1 MGHDAGGSSFTLKK
15 GISLRR
21 IVGLLPSH
29 LTSPKRGR
37 WYPTTQK
44 VFESTI
50 PAECGHGFQ
59 RLVAPAAQTIALI
72 VSCLGADALL
82 LVLPT
87 VYG

>member
-1 MGHDAGGSSFTLKK
+1 MGRDAGGNSFTLKK
-15 GISLRR
+15 GISLPR

-29 LTSPKRGR
+29 SRSPKLGR
-37 WYPTTQK
+37 WQPTTRT

-59 RLVAPAAQTIALI
+59 RLVAPAAQATALI